1 MKKITLLLLTLFTA
15 SLGYAQTELLNL
27 SFDAAGSESIW
38 TPIADAAAQPAEV
51 TIAYNANGNGTGAT
65 ELSGVNTS
73 AGAGRAYIFRY
84 DNTGFDFG
92 TSGSLSISLDVK
104 IDQAL
109 QGTNLVFQTQVSKVG
124 GGVVVATHD
133 NLQNSVAVGASWVTL
148 TFDMT
153 PNPAEFNNA
162 GNELSLFFNMAA
174 GAFVGAGGTIF
185 VDNIVVIGTTL
196 AAPTCTDGIENGD
209 ETGVD
214 CGGSCPNACVI
225 PAPLVSAPLSTTPES
240 DVLFLYSDVYT
251 TPANQVA
258 FNNANWMNPAGPV
271 YGASTEEV
279 ITGTSDNVRYITD
292 LTVGFAGIT
301 QTDFSDYDYFHIDI
315 WSDESTFIIVK
326 WEGAGAGLSGQ
337 ESVALT
343 PNEWT
348 SVDIDLNTYGS
359 LASDRT
365 TLFQMVFD
373 ATAGKDYYFD
383 NVYFS
388 KTSFVLGTEDL
399 ELASFSAYPN
409 PTQDSWTVRTE
420 NSNMSSINVFDI
432 LGKNVLSLTPN
443 ASETVINGS
452 TLKSGLYFAQIK
464 TDGGVSSLKLVKN

>member
-1 MKKITLLLLTLFTA
+1 MMKKITLLFLTLLIV
-15 SLGYAQTELLNL
+15 SLGYAQTNL
-27 SFDAAGSESIW
+27 ATYSFDDASSITGW
-38 TPIADAAAQPAEV
+38 TGVADAGGADASGTNPLAS
-51 TIAYNANGNGTGAT
+51 IAFNATGNGTGAL
-65 ELSGVNTS
+65 EISGVGDGGGK
-73 AGAGRAYIFRY
+73 AFIFELL
-84 DNTGFDFG
+84 NTGFDYQG
-92 TSGSLSISLDVK
+92 SGSINIS
-104 IDQAL
+104 
-109 QGTNLVFQTQVSKVG
+109 
-124 GGVVVATHD
+124 
-133 NLQNSVAVGASWVTL
+133 
-148 TFDMT
+148 FD
-153 PNPAEFNNA
+153 AK
-162 GNELSLFFNMAA
+162 
-174 GAFVGAGGTIF
+174 FVGAYENAAFHFQTLTSGPGLTNFFDQQNKINDATWSTIAVDLDGIDNSNTDLKMSFQIACGAILNAGGTVLI
-185 VDNIVVIGTTL
+185 DNIIITGTV
-196 AAPTCTDGIENGD
+196 ATCTDGIQNGD

-271 YGASTEEV
+271 YGTSTEEV
-279 ITGTSDNVRYITD
+279 ITGTSDNVRYISD

-373 ATAGKDYYFD
+373 ATTGKDYYID

-388 KTSFVLGTEDL
+388 KTSFVFGTEDL

-420 NSNMSSINVFDI
+420 NSNMSSIKVFDI
-432 LGKNVLSLTPN
+432 LGKTVLSLAPN
-443 ASETVINGS
+443 ASETVIDGS

-464 TDGGVSSLKLVKN
+464 TEAGINSIKLIKN